1 LNISAGQTNPALVF
15 DLDGTLVDSLPDLR
29 AALNH
34 MLRGLKRQE
43 LSSDEVRRMIGDGTH
58 ALVGR
63 ALRATGNVV
72 DIDSAHQR
80 FLEFYQATLTR
91 LTKPYPGVAE
101 TLGLLRE
108 SGARLGICTNKQQA
122 CTNAVLDGLGIAKY
136 FDAIFGGDIVP
147 HRKPDGRHLLAVLEQ
162 LNASPGESV
171 MIGDSENDYATAR
184 SIGASVIL
192 MRYGY
197 LRVPPGTL
205 APNAWLDRFADL
217 PQTIDNLFSGARA
230 KSVR

>member
-1 LNISAGQTNPALVF
+1 
-15 DLDGTLVDSLPDLR
+15 
-29 AALNH
+29 

-63 ALRATGNVV
+63 ALRATGEGF
-72 DIDSAHQR
+72 DLEYAHQQ

-91 LTKPYPGVAE
+91 LTKPYPGVVE
-101 TLGLLRE
+101 TVGLLRE
-108 SGARLGICTNKQQA
+108 SGARLGVCTNKQQA
-122 CTNAVLDGLGIAKY
+122 CTLAVLDGLGIAKY
-136 FDAIFGGDIVP
+136 FDAIFGGDVVP

-162 LNASPGESV
+162 LDASPGESV

-197 LRVPPGTL
+197 LRGRPETL
-205 APNAWLDRFADL
+205 APDAWLERFADL
-217 PQTIDNLFSGARA
+217 PNVIRDLFSVQHTKPAQCTP
-230 KSVR
+230 